1 MDCSGTINKYGHI
14 TKKGNR
20 VVRALLYQAAWAI
33 VRSKHGGALKA
44 KYFYM
49 TGHGKGKKLSITAIA
64 RKKKAKLL
72 YLVMKNKQ
80 IVYQQV
86 PALSLQAG

>member
-20 VVRALLYQAAWAI
+20 VVRTLLYQAAWAI
-33 VRSKHGGALKA
+33 VRSKHRGALKE

-49 TGHGKGKKLSITAIA
+49 TEHGKGKKLSITAIA
-64 RKKKAKLL
+64 RKKSK
-72 YLVMKNKQ
+72 
-80 IVYQQV
+80 IVV
-86 PALSLQAG
+86 RSNEE